1 MAYISSNANRWYCA
15 QESAYGQIAA
25 ITASNRIPAVSMTA
39 QLQRAKSQR
48 KDKTGSRTWLGLPQ
62 GVRTQV
68 GYDMKS
74 YMRDWPDMTVLPPH
88 EPLFQAALG
97 APGVLWPG
105 GTPNTGTAVSSVV
118 FTTPHG
124 LAPGQALT
132 SAGEIRFVAAVADP
146 THGGFECAVFRR
158 RLWPAFRWVLPR
170 PIVWRRACPAIH
182 LFDYWDPST
191 AVQRVLTGAV
201 VDQLSISLNGDF
213 HEFEFKGMAQD
224 IVDSAS
230 FISGQGGAVT
240 FPPEPTVAG
249 YSYSPVP
256 GNLGEVWL
264 GVIPSQFLTVS
275 AASIEIKNN
284 VNLRTKEFGSS
295 LPQGIAPGTR
305 EVSVTLDLFS
315 MDDASTEGLYQ
326 AARQQLPISVMFQL
340 GQVGG
345 QLMGIYLPSVVPM
358 VPEFDDAETRL
369 KWSFEETS
377 RAGHGRRRNR
387 NGVRIEMSM
396 SQPGKAADGSIRGH
410 ARALSLSLP
419 GSPSGGEWS
428 C

>member
-68 GYDMKS
+68 GYGMKS
-74 YMRDWPDMTVLPPH
+74 YMRDWPDMTSLPSH
-88 EPLFQAALG
+88 GPLFQAALG
-97 APGVLWPG
+97 APGVLWLG
-105 GTPNTGTAVSSVV
+105 GTPNTGTAESSVV

-146 THGGFECAVFRR
+146 LTV
-158 RLWPAFRWVLPR
+158 VLNAPFSAA
-170 PIVWRRACPAIH
+170 PVAGVPLGSTATYCLAESLPSNT

-264 GVIPSQFLTVS
+264 GVIPNQFLSVS
-275 AASIEIKNN
+275 AASMEIKNN

-326 AARQQLPISVMFQL
+326 AARQQLPVSVMFQL

-345 QLMGIYLPSVVPM
+345 QLLGIYLPSVVPM

-369 KWSFEETS
+369 KWRFKDV
-377 RAGHGRRRNR
+377 RAQGTDNDEIVVAFG
-387 NGVRIEMSM
+387 
-396 SQPGKAADGSIRGH
+396 
-410 ARALSLSLP
+410 
-419 GSPSGGEWS
+419 
-428 C
+428 

>member
-62 GVRTQV
+62 GVRTQA
-68 GYDMKS
+68 GYGMKS
-74 YMRDWPDMTVLPPH
+74 YMRDWADMTSLPSH
-88 EPLFQAALG
+88 GPLFQAALG

-105 GTPNTGTAVSSVV
+105 GTPNTGTQVSSVV

-146 THGGFECAVFRR
+146 LTV
-158 RLWPAFRWVLPR
+158 VLNAPFSAA
-170 PIVWRRACPAIH
+170 PVPGVPLGSTATYSLAESLPSNT

-230 FISGQGGAVT
+230 FISGQGGAIT

-264 GVIPSQFLTVS
+264 GVIPNQFLSVS

-315 MDDASTEGLYQ
+315 MDDAATEGLYQ

-340 GQVGG
+340 GQVGS
-345 QLMGIYLPSVVPM
+345 QLLGIYLPSVVPV

-369 KWSFEETS
+369 QWRFEDV
-377 RAGHGRRRNR
+377 RAQGTNNDEIVVAFG
-387 NGVRIEMSM
+387 
-396 SQPGKAADGSIRGH
+396 
-410 ARALSLSLP
+410 
-419 GSPSGGEWS
+419 
-428 C
+428 

>member
-88 EPLFQAALG
+88 DPLFQAALG

-105 GTPNTGTAVSSVV
+105 GTPNTGTQVSSVV

-146 THGGFECAVFRR
+146 LTV
-158 RLWPAFRWVLPR
+158 VLNAPFSAAHVAGV
-170 PIVWRRACPAIH
+170 PLGSTATYCLAESLPSNT

-326 AARQQLPISVMFQL
+326 AARQQLPVSVMFQL

-345 QLMGIYLPSVVPM
+345 QLLGIYLPSVVPM

-369 KWSFEETS
+369 KWRFKDV
-377 RAGHGRRRNR
+377 RAQGTDNDEIVVAFG
-387 NGVRIEMSM
+387 
-396 SQPGKAADGSIRGH
+396 
-410 ARALSLSLP
+410 
-419 GSPSGGEWS
+419 
-428 C
+428 